1 MWNFKSLQKPLMA
14 LFLLCL
20 FPMGALAQGTVKGT
34 VVDEA
39 GEAIIGASVQVQGA
53 KTGAITDF
61 NGNFSVQAASNATLV
76 ISYVGYITETVKVNG
91 RSDISVVLKED
102 ITTLNDVV
110 VIGYGVQKKS
120 DLTGAVASVKGE
132 DIKNL
137 STTDAAAAMQGKVSG
152 VQIINTSG
160 DPTAGASIR
169 VRGYSS
175 NSGSLGPLIIVDGLK
190 VDGIQYLDPTLIE
203 SMEVLKDAASAAI
216 YGAQAGN
223 GVVLITTKNGSKGQA
238 HVTYSL
244 KAASQRLG
252 KKAEL
257 FRAKDYIEYHK
268 YLGDMTETELVNN
281 AYYSQVYYYDVND
294 AEKTNKMT
302 GIYNDALLQK
312 VKDKEIFLGD
322 GVAGTERF
330 DTDWYDE
337 VFENSW
343 SLQHNITVEGG
354 NDKGRFLAGLGIVNN
369 DGMVKGDKDV
379 YKRFTGQ
386 INAEYKFFDWLS
398 VQSNTSIEKY
408 KSKSLSKG
416 YGSFLN
422 AVVSIDPLTPAY
434 IYDTADF
441 GQGLA
446 ELWDDGRN
454 PGHVP
459 LPAGYTDENPIWYG
473 TSKYMEEAT
482 ANPLA
487 QRDRSNG
494 YSEGVNVRG
503 SFAANL
509 MPINGLTIT
518 SRLGYRIAQGNSHN
532 YSEPYTLNSMAKSET
547 YSISASTN
555 ASLYYQ
561 WENFANYVKQFGQH
575 NIGAMIGMSFT
586 KNHWDNTSVSSSD
599 TQMILRAKHAA
610 NFRYID
616 CLNDNGKAH
625 LSVGNTPGDATELSY
640 FGRLSYSFAD
650 RYFLQ
655 FNFRA
660 DAFDASKLSADKRW
674 GYFPSVSAGW
684 TISNEPFFKNA
695 VSTNAVSFLK
705 LRGSWGRNGNVNI
718 LSGYKYNASIGLGG
732 YYNFTESGSAS
743 ESAKPNG
750 VSNPDLT
757 WETSEQVD
765 LGLDARFLNNRL
777 SLTIDWYRKM
787 TKDLL
792 VNITPFPE
800 LGFSSQ
806 TVNSGEVLNTGFD
819 IEAGWRD
826 NIGDFKYSISAN
838 FSPLKNEVK
847 AVNSMLPR
855 YTQGG
860 ISGFNQKMQS
870 TFETGHTIWY
880 FRGYEYAG
888 VYSENTYKSAG
899 DDVLDESKLGR
910 PLYYDQNGGITM
922 APVEDDMK
930 DLGYGIPKFTYGIT
944 VNLEYKGFDLTVFG
958 TGASGNKIYNLM
970 MSADRPRVNGLD
982 YWWQNS
988 SKTSTYVTELAD
1000 GTKETHTKL
1009 DYLGKYPD
1017 MKAVAS
1023 DWVFF
1028 SSTANIFSGSY
1039 FKFKQIQ
1046 LGYTLPTKFTKK
1058 FLVSNLRLSVSLDDF
1073 FTITNYP
1080 GADPET
1086 SSFDNGASRGWDNG
1100 NYPTSKKIVF
1110 GLNVTF

>member
-1 MWNFKSLQKPLMA
+1 
-14 LFLLCL
+14 
-20 FPMGALAQGTVKGT
+20 MGAWAQGVVKGI
-34 VVDEA
+34 VNDEA
-39 GEAIIGASVQVQGA
+39 GEPIIGATVKVVGTN
-53 KTGAITDF
+53 TGAITDMD
-61 NGNFSVQAASNATLV
+61 GQFSLNAASNAQLSV
-76 ISYVGYITETVKVNG
+76 SYVGYVTQKVNVAG
-91 RSDISVVLKED
+91 KSNLVITMKED
-102 ITTLNDVV
+102 AQSLSDVV

-132 DIKNL
+132 EIKNL
-137 STTDAAAAMQGKVSG
+137 STTDAGAALQGKVSG

-160 DPTAGASIR
+160 DPTAAASIR

-223 GVVLITTKNGSKGQA
+223 GVVLITTKNGSKGTA

-244 KAASQRLG
+244 KAASQSLG
-252 KKAEL
+252 KKAQL
-257 FRAKDYIEYHK
+257 FRAKDYIEYHE

-281 AYYSQVYYYDVND
+281 GYYAQTQEVTLDDGTTAIQGVPG
-294 AEKTNKMT
+294 T
-302 GIYNDALLQK
+302 G
-312 VKDKEIFLGD
+312 
-322 GVAGTERF
+322 RF

-354 NDKGRFLAGLGIVNN
+354 NDKGHFLAGLGIVNN

-386 INAEYKFFDWLS
+386 INADYKFFKWLS

-408 KSKSLSKG
+408 KTKSLGKG

-441 GQGLA
+441 GQNVA
-446 ELWDDGRN
+446 EQWADGAN

-459 LPAGYTDENPIWYG
+459 LPAAYTAENPVWYG
-473 TSKYMEEAT
+473 TSKYVEEAT

-487 QRDRSNG
+487 QRDRTNG

-509 MPINGLTIT
+509 MPFDFLTIT
-518 SRLGYRIAQGNSHN
+518 SRLGYRIAQGNGHN
-532 YSEPYTLNSMAKSET
+532 YSEPYFLSSMAKSET
-547 YSISASTN
+547 YSISANTN

-561 WENFANYVKQFGQH
+561 WENFANFNKQFGLH
-575 NIGAMIGMSFT
+575 NVGVMAGMSFT
-586 KNHWDNTSVSSSD
+586 KNHWDNTSVSSTD
-599 TQMILRAKHAA
+599 TQMILRANHAP
-610 NFRYID
+610 NFRYIS
-616 CLNDNGKAH
+616 CLNANGLSH
-625 LSVGNTPGDATELSY
+625 LSVSNTPGDATELSY
-640 FGRLSYSFAD
+640 FGRLSYSYAD
-650 RYFLQ
+650 RYLLQ

-660 DAFDASKLSADKRW
+660 DAFDSSKLSKDKRW

-695 VSTNAVSFLK
+695 VSPDAVSFLK
-705 LRGSWGRNGNVNI
+705 LRASWGRNGNVNI
-718 LSGYKYNASIGLGG
+718 LSGYQYNASIGLGG
-732 YYNFTESGSAS
+732 YYNFTDTGDATEVG
-743 ESAKPNG
+743 KPNG
-750 VSNPDLT
+750 VSNPNLT

-765 LGLDARFLNNRL
+765 FGLNARFLNNRL
-777 SLTIDWYRKM
+777 SLDVDWYRKM

-792 VNITPFPE
+792 VSIKPFPE
-800 LGFSSQ
+800 LGFNSQ

-819 IEAGWRD
+819 IDLGWRD
-826 NIGDFKYSISAN
+826 QIGDLHYSINAN
-838 FSPLKNEVK
+838 FNPLKNEVK

-855 YTQGG
+855 YSQGG
-860 ISGFNQKMQS
+860 ISGFNQKVQS

-880 FRGYEYAG
+880 FRGYKYAG
-888 VYSENTYKSAG
+888 VDPETA
-899 DDVLDESKLGR
+899 R
-910 PLYYDQNGGITM
+910 PQYVAQDGSLTD
-922 APVEDDMK
+922 APTEDDMV
-930 DLGYGIPKFTYGIT
+930 DLGSGIPKFTYGIT
-944 VNLEYKGFDLTVFG
+944 INLEYKGFDLTVFG

-982 YWWQNS
+982 YWWKDS
-988 SKTSTYVTELAD
+988 SKTHVVKNDDKTTTTVI
-1000 GTKETHTKL
+1000 
-1009 DYLGKYPD
+1009 DYIGKYPD

-1028 SSTANIFSGSY
+1028 SSSANVFSGAY

-1046 LGYTLPTKFTKK
+1046 LGYTVPATLTKK
-1058 FLVSNLRLSVSLDDF
+1058 LLISNLRFSVSLDDF
-1073 FTITNYP
+1073 FTITKYP

-1086 SSFDNGASRGWDNG
+1086 SSFDGGASRGWDNG
-1100 NYPTSKKIVF
+1100 NYPTSKKVVF
-1110 GLNVTF
+1110 GVNVTF

>member
-1 MWNFKSLQKPLMA
+1 MWNFKSLQKPLVT
-14 LFLLCL
+14 LFLLCFL
-20 FPMGALAQGTVKGT
+20 PLGAMAQSIIKGT
-34 VVDEA
+34 VNDEA
-39 GEAIIGASVQVQGA
+39 GEPIIGASVQVQGA

-61 NGNFSVQAASNATLV
+61 NGNFSVQAAPNATLV
-76 ISYVGYITETVKVNG
+76 ISYIGYVSETVKVAG
-91 RSDISVVLKED
+91 RNDIQVILKED
-102 ITTLNDVV
+102 VTTLNDVV
-110 VIGYGVQKKS
+110 VIGYGVQRKS

-190 VDGIQYLDPTLIE
+190 VDGIQYLDPSLIE
-203 SMEVLKDAASAAI
+203 SMEVLKDGASAAI

-223 GVVLITTKNGSKGQA
+223 GVVLITTKNGSKGTA

-244 KAASQRLG
+244 KAASQSLG

-268 YLGDMTETELVNN
+268 YLGDMSDTELETNN
-281 AYYSQVYYYDVND
+281 Y
-294 AEKTNKMT
+294 K
-302 GIYNDALLQK
+302 
-312 VKDKEIFLGD
+312 
-322 GVAGTERF
+322 GT

-343 SLQHNITVEGG
+343 SLQHNLTVEGG
-354 NDKGRFLAGLGIVNN
+354 NDKGRFLAGLGIVDN
-369 DGMVKGDKDV
+369 DGMVKGSKDV

-386 INAEYKFFDWLS
+386 INAEYKFFKWLS

-408 KSKSLSKG
+408 KTKSLGKG

-422 AVVSIDPLTPAY
+422 SVVSIDPLTAAY
-434 IYDTADF
+434 IYDEVDF
-441 GQGLA
+441 GQNVA
-446 ELWDDGRN
+446 EAWNSPNHGF
-454 PGHVP
+454 VP
-459 LPAGYTDENPIWYG
+459 LPAEYTEARPVWYG
-473 TSKYMEEAT
+473 TSKYVEEAT
-482 ANPLA
+482 GNPLA
-487 QRDRSNG
+487 QRDRANG

-509 MPINGLTIT
+509 MPFDFLTIT
-518 SRLGYRIAQGNSHN
+518 SRLGYRIAQGNSHD
-532 YSEPYTLNSMAKSET
+532 YSEPYFLSSMAKSEN
-547 YSISASTN
+547 YSISAATN

-561 WENFANYVKQFGQH
+561 WENFANFTKQFGKH
-575 NIGAMIGMSFT
+575 NVGAMVGMSYT
-586 KNHWDNTSVSSSD
+586 KNHWDNTSVSSSA
-599 TQMILRAKHAA
+599 TEMILRGDHAP

-616 CLNDNGKAH
+616 CLNDVGKAH

-640 FGRLSYSFAD
+640 FGRLSYSYDD

-655 FNFRA
+655 ANFRA
-660 DAFDASKLSADKRW
+660 DAFDSSKLSKDNRW
-674 GYFPSVSAGW
+674 GYFPSISAGW
-684 TISNEPFFKNA
+684 TISNEKFFKDNI
-695 VSTNAVSFLK
+695 STSAVSFLK

-718 LSGYKYNASIGLGG
+718 LSGYQYNASIVLGG
-732 YYNFTESGSAS
+732 YYDFTDQYSGGSAT
-743 ESAKPNG
+743 ETGKPSG

-757 WETSEQVD
+757 WETSEQWD
-765 LGLDARFLNNRL
+765 LGLDARFLDNRL

-792 VNITPFPE
+792 ISIKPYPE
-800 LGFSSQ
+800 LGFNSQ

-826 NIGDFKYSISAN
+826 HIGDLKYSISAN

-847 AVNSMLPR
+847 KVNSMLPR
-855 YTQGG
+855 YSQGG
-860 ISGFNQKMQS
+860 ISGFNNKLQS
-870 TFETGHTIWY
+870 TFEVGHTIWY

-888 VYSENTYKSAG
+888 VNPE
-899 DDVLDESKLGR
+899 DGR
-910 PLYYDQNGGITM
+910 PQYYDKDGGLTA

-930 DLGYGIPKFTYGIT
+930 DLGSGIPKFTYGVT
-944 VNLEYKGFDLTVFG
+944 LNLEYKGFDLTVFG

-970 MSADRPRVNGLD
+970 MSADRPRVNGLNV
-982 YWWQNS
+982 WWKDSWRQDENGNY
-988 SKTSTYVTELAD
+988 TVQ
-1000 GTKETHTKL
+1000 
-1009 DYLGKYPD
+1009 GKYPD

-1028 SSTANIFSGSY
+1028 SSSANVFSGSY

-1046 LGYTLPTKFTKK
+1046 LGYTIPTNITKK
-1058 FLVSNLRLSVSLDDF
+1058 FLVSNLRLSVSLDDY
-1073 FTITNYP
+1073 FTITSYP

>member
-1 MWNFKSLQKPLMA
+1 MWNFKSLQKPLVF

-20 FPMGALAQGTVKGT
+20 FPLGAMAQSTISGTVN
-34 VVDEA
+34 DES
-39 GEAIIGASVQVQGA
+39 GEPIIGASVKVQGA

-61 NGNFSVQAASNATLV
+61 NGNFSVQADANSTLV
-76 ISYVGYITETVKVNG
+76 ISYIGYTSATVKVNG
-91 RSDISVVLKED
+91 RNNITVTLKED
-102 ITTLNDVV
+102 AQTLNDVV

-120 DLTGAVASVKGE
+120 DLTGAVASVKGDE
-132 DIKNL
+132 IKNL
-137 STTDAAAAMQGKVSG
+137 STTDAGAALQGKVSG

-175 NSGSLGPLIIVDGLK
+175 NSGSLGPLLIVDGLK
-190 VDGIQYLDPTLIE
+190 VDNIQYLDPSLIE
-203 SMEVLKDAASAAI
+203 SMEVLKDGASAAI

-223 GVVLITTKNGSKGQA
+223 GVVLITTKNGSKGKA

-244 KAASQRLG
+244 KAASQSLG

-257 FRAKDYIEYHK
+257 FHAKDYIEYHK

-281 AYYSQVYYYDVND
+281 GYYGQVV
-294 AEKTNKMT
+294 
-302 GIYNDALLQK
+302 
-312 VKDKEIFLGD
+312 D
-322 GVAGTERF
+322 GVGVPGTERF

-343 SLQHNITVEGG
+343 SLQHNLTVEGG
-354 NDKGRFLAGLGIVNN
+354 NDKGHFLVGLGLVDN
-369 DGMVKGDKDV
+369 DGMVKGKKDT
-379 YKRFTGQ
+379 YNRFTGQ
-386 INAEYKFFDWLS
+386 VNADYKFFDWLS
-398 VQSNTSIEKY
+398 ISSNTSIEKY
-408 KSKSLSKG
+408 KTKSLGKG

-434 IYDTADF
+434 IYDQADF
-441 GQGLA
+441 GQNVQTA
-446 ELWDDGRN
+446 WDSENHGF
-454 PGHVP
+454 VP
-459 LPAGYTDENPIWYG
+459 LPAEYTEENPVWYG
-473 TSKYMEEAT
+473 TSKYVEEAC

-503 SFAANL
+503 SLAANL
-509 MPINGLTIT
+509 MPFSFLTIT
-518 SRLGYRIAQGNSHN
+518 SRLGYRIAQGNGHN
-532 YSEPYTLNSMAKSET
+532 YSEPYFLSSMAKSET
-547 YSISASTN
+547 YSISANTN

-561 WENFANYVKQFGQH
+561 WENFANFNKQFGKH
-575 NIGAMIGMSFT
+575 NVGAMVGMSYT

-599 TQMILRAKHAA
+599 TQMILRAKHAP

-640 FGRLSYSFAD
+640 FGRLSYSYDD
-650 RYFLQ
+650 RYFFQ
-655 FNFRA
+655 ANFRA
-660 DAFDASKLSADKRW
+660 DAFDSSKLAEKNRW
-674 GYFPSVSAGW
+674 GYFPSFSAGW
-684 TISNEPFFKNA
+684 TISNEKFFKDN
-695 VSTNAVSFLK
+695 VSTSAVSFLK
-705 LRGSWGRNGNVNI
+705 LRASWGRNGNVNI
-718 LSGYKYNASIGLGG
+718 LSGYKYNATIGLGG
-732 YYNFTESGSAS
+732 YYNFTDTGLATEV
-743 ESAKPNG
+743 AKPNG

-757 WETSEQVD
+757 WETSEQWD
-765 LGLDARFLNNRL
+765 AGIDARFLDNRL
-777 SLTIDWYRKM
+777 SLTIDWYRKV

-792 VNITPFPE
+792 VSIKPYPE
-800 LGFSSQ
+800 LGFNSQ

-826 NIGDFKYSISAN
+826 HVGDFKYSISAN
-838 FSPLKNEVK
+838 FSPLKNEVQK
-847 AVNSMLPR
+847 VNAMLPR
-855 YTQGG
+855 YSQGG
-860 ISGFNQKMQS
+860 ISGFNQKLSS
-870 TFETGHTIWY
+870 TFEAGHTIWY

-888 VYSENTYKSAG
+888 VNAET
-899 DDVLDESKLGR
+899 GR
-910 PLYYDQNGGITM
+910 PQYVAQDGSLTD
-922 APVEDDMK
+922 APVEDDMV
-930 DLGYGIPKFTYGIT
+930 DLGSGIPKFTYGVT
-944 VNLEYKGFDLTVFG
+944 LNLEWKGFDLTVFG

-970 MSADRPRVNGLD
+970 VSADRPRVNGLD
-982 YWWQNS
+982 YWWKDS
-988 SKTSTYVTELAD
+988 SKQNED
-1000 GTKETHTKL
+1000 GSWNF
-1009 DYLGKYPD
+1009 GKYPD

-1046 LGYTLPTKFTKK
+1046 LGYTIPSQYTKK
-1058 FLVSNLRLSVSLDDF
+1058 LLISNLRLSVSLDDY
-1073 FTITNYP
+1073 FTITSYP